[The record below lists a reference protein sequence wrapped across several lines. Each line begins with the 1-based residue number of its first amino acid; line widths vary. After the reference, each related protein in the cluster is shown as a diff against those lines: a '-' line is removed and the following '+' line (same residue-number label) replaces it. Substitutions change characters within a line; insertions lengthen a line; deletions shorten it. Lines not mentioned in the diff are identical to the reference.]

1 MNTLLL
7 IKFGELGL
15 KGDNRPYF
23 VDALVKNMRRHLR
36 GLGKINIKKT
46 HGRVF
51 VEVPEECEDDAV
63 SRLQKVFGL
72 VGVCKVNVADKIL
85 EDIAAISIKVMK
97 DALEQ
102 NPRTTFKVV
111 ARRADK
117 RFPMESPE
125 IGREIGAAILQAI
138 PELKVDV
145 HNPEVAL
152 NIEIRDQAYIY
163 TDNYPGLGG
172 LPYGVSGRGALLLS
186 GGIDSPVAGWMAMK
200 RGVEV
205 IGVHFYSFPFT
216 SERAKDKVIELT
228 KILAGFSAGMHLY
241 VIGFTDIQKRVIA
254 ESREDYVTIV
264 MRRMMMRIAEK
275 VAIKENARCLLTGES
290 IGQVASQTI
299 ESLYATNEVVKMPV
313 FRPVVGMDKEEIV
326 TIAKRIGTYETSI
339 LPYEDCCTV
348 FVPKHPATRPQEEE
362 LLAAE
367 QGEGWD
373 EMLDKAVAEA
383 EILHIS
389 GV

>member
-23 VDALVKNMRRHLR
+23 VEALVKNMRRHLR

-51 VEVPEECEDDAV
+51 VEVPEEREDDAV

-85 EDIAAISIKVMK
+85 DDIAAISIKVMK

-145 HNPEVAL
+145 HNPEIAL

-228 KILAGFSAGMHLY
+228 KILASFSAGMHLY

-326 TIAKRIGTYETSI
+326 TIAKKIGTYETSI

-367 QGEGWD
+367 QGQGWD